1 MPSRKA
7 TGAVVMS
14 AVVLIGFYTLILNN
28 TNGLNSKE
36 ELAVVAPE
44 PTSSNNEPTLQA
56 VESGQTSQPVENEDM
71 AMLEQINRKYNEGS
85 FTTDADFFTPAGLEG
100 FEVTLKLE
108 NDQIVAVNTSFNA
121 THPHSEAIND
131 RLFVPEIGGV
141 VEGKEVD
148 EAALQ
153 FVVNGAS
160 LHSIAFNQ
168 ALEQIKQ
175 EALRSSHNLSYSG
188 N

>member
-1 MPSRKA
+1 MAARKA

-14 AVVLIGFYTLILNN
+14 TIVLIGFYTLIINN
-28 TNGLNSKE
+28 TNGLNSSE
-36 ELAVVAPE
+36 ELVVSSPGPK
-44 PTSSNNEPTLQA
+44 PTSSESSLKVVEP
-56 VESGQTSQPVENEDM
+56 GQSVQPSQSQGMPMMERSNT
-71 AMLEQINRKYNEGS
+71 RYNEGI
-85 FTTDADFFTPAGLEG
+85 FTAEADFFTPSGIEG
-100 FEVTLKLE
+100 FEVTLE
-108 NDQIVAVNTSFNA
+108 FQNDQIASVNTTFDAS
-121 THPHSEAIND
+121 HPHSEAIND
-131 RLFVPEIGGV
+131 RLFVPGIRGV

-153 FVVNGAS
+153 FAVNGAS

-168 ALEQIKQ
+168 ALEAIKQ